1 MTCRFPVFLLCLL
14 CLSPILS
21 PPHPAFAAEPTSD
34 PAVAGFIDLRQV
46 LLRHP
51 LMRDF
56 DSRSRRFQNSASAW
70 VADPE
75 EARARYQGEIAQLEA
90 QQRDLVQ
97 KAKGTPGTPG
107 LVRPPPQIKE
117 TWDRLSEIRVR
128 ITSLKEAIE
137 ATKLAG
143 TYLHG
148 AGTGVESVAPT
159 IKGIVRDVRTM
170 VRALSARH
178 GNLPILDLACFQPAS
193 PEPPPDRNLL
203 FQNLQGRIWQGN
215 PDPRLLR
222 AWLREFR
229 RFLRQE
235 QPDRFSHPFRHG
247 FLDLRQEAVL
257 SLPFGTP

>member
-1 MTCRFPVFLLCLL
+1 MPCRSLASLVVLL

-21 PPHPAFAAEPTSD
+21 PPLPAHGAEPPSG

-56 DSRSRRFQNSASAW
+56 DLRSRRFQNTASAW

-75 EARARYQGEIAQLEA
+75 EARARYQGEIARLEA
-90 QQRDLVQ
+90 QQSDLVQ
-97 KAKGTPGTPG
+97 KVKGAPGAPG
-107 LVRPPPQIKE
+107 LTRPSSQIKE

-128 ITSLKEAIE
+128 IASLKEAIE
-137 ATKLAG
+137 ATRLAG

-148 AGTGVESVAPT
+148 AGTGVESLAPI

-178 GNLPILDLACFQPAS
+178 GDIPILDLACFQPAT

-203 FQNLQGRIWQGN
+203 FQNLQGGVWQGN
-215 PDPRLLR
+215 PDPRLLK
-222 AWLREFR
+222 AWLGEFR

-235 QPDRFSHPFRHG
+235 QPDRFSHPFLHG
-247 FLDLRQEAVL
+247 FLDLRQEAVS
-257 SLPFGTP
+257 SLQFGTP

>member
-1 MTCRFPVFLLCLL
+1 MKHRSPAFLLFLLCF
-14 CLSPILS
+14 SPILA
-21 PPHPAFAAEPTSD
+21 PPHPAPAAEPPSG

-51 LMRDF
+51 LMREF
-56 DSRSRRFQNSASAW
+56 DLRSRRFQNSASAW

-90 QQRDLVQ
+90 QQRNLVQ
-97 KAKGTPGTPG
+97 QVKGTPGTPG
-107 LVRPPPQIKE
+107 LARPTPQIKE

-128 ITSLKEAIE
+128 IAALKEAIE
-137 ATKLAG
+137 ATRLAG

-148 AGTGVESVAPT
+148 AGTGVESLAPIIQT
-159 IKGIVRDVRTM
+159 IVRDVRTM
-170 VRALSARH
+170 VRALTARH
-178 GNLPILDLACFQPAS
+178 GNLPILDLACFQPAA

-203 FQNLQGRIWQGN
+203 FQNLQGVIWQGN
-215 PDPRLLR
+215 PDPRLLQ

-247 FLDLRQEAVL
+247 FLDLRQEAVS
-257 SLPFGTP
+257 SLQFGTP